1 MFANDLG
8 DTMHPEGYILLPP
21 LSQTQF
27 VDPMPRARSCRCRKE
42 RDYPPVL
49 TSIVQ
54 AQMDAIK
61 LQRELRLASPIA
73 YSPTFHIT
81 TFSGG

>member
-8 DTMHPEGYILLPP
+8 DTMHPEGYILLPS

-27 VDPMPRARSCRCRKE
+27 VDPMPGARLCRQE

-81 TFSGG
+81 TFFGR